1 MHFVFFVNLHI
12 IDYALTIILN
22 MAKESFLKKLFANK
36 IFANILLMIA
46 ILGVLITLTLVGLNF
61 YTRHNQSITVPNVK
75 GLQVNEAASFLS
87 TAGLKYEVVDSVYRR
102 GGTPG
107 AILEQVPKAS
117 SQIKVGR
124 TVFLTVLAFGQQM
137 VSVPDLTDYSQRQ
150 AVSLLEALGF
160 TNIQINEVYSEYK
173 DLVISVEYNNKPLK
187 KGQKVPI
194 DAFVRMQ
201 VGNGIAEPAADSTDT
216 VKPETKTPKS
226 DESFF

>member
-1 MHFVFFVNLHI
+1 
-12 IDYALTIILN
+12 
-22 MAKESFLKKLFANK
+22 MAKESLLKKLFANK
-36 IFANILLMIA
+36 IFTN
-46 ILGVLITLTLVGLNF
+46 VLIMIVIFTVLIVLTLIGLNL
-61 YTRHNQSITVPNVK
+61 YTRHNQSLTVPNVK

-107 AILEQVPKAS
+107 AIIEQVPKAS

-124 TVFLTVLAFGQQM
+124 TVFLTVQAFSQQM
-137 VSVPDLTDYSQRQ
+137 ISVPDLTDYSQRQ

-160 TNIQINEVYSEYK
+160 TNIQIDEVYSEYK
-173 DLVISVEYNNKPLK
+173 DLVISVEYNNKPLR

-201 VGNGIAEPAADSTDT
+201 VGNGIVEPVPDSTT
-216 VKPETKTPKS
+216 TSEPETKGDKS

>member
-1 MHFVFFVNLHI
+1 
-12 IDYALTIILN
+12 
-22 MAKESFLKKLFANK
+22 MAKESLLKKIFANK
-36 IFANILLMIA
+36 IFANILIMLSI
-46 ILGVLITLTLVGLNF
+46 IGVLVVSTLIGLNL
-61 YTRHNQSITVPNVK
+61 YTRHNQSIAVPNVK
-75 GLQVNEAASFLS
+75 GLQVNEAATFLS

-124 TVFLTVLAFGQQM
+124 TVFLTVQAFGQQM

-150 AVSLLEALGF
+150 AVSQLEALGF

-187 KGQKVPI
+187 RGQKVPI

-201 VGNGIAEPAADSTDT
+201 VGNGIPEPATDSIDT
-216 VKPETKTPKS
+216 LQPETKSEKS
-226 DESFF
+226 EESFF